1 MKKYT
6 LEQLKTE
13 KIAIHTKTQE
23 IFDTLI
29 KKLEERK
36 ICWANGQQ
44 ANKLNL
50 YAIHQERT
58 SIDLFAHQGK
68 IACAIIV
75 LNRSLGYTIITPDQI
90 DWGKEKKAEVAQVA
104 INCGK
109 EPTINWEI
117 TTTFPPTAQQNKQD
131 KTPAVFIKA
140 QKDWNGFKAFLKEV
154 ESHGR
159 GLTSS
164 QLKTFM
170 ANIRKDMGEDKK

>member
-1 MKKYT
+1 MKKYK

-58 SIDLFAHQGK
+58 SIDLFSHQGK

-90 DWGKEKKAEVAQVA
+90 DWCED
-104 INCGK
+104 
-109 EPTINWEI
+109 
-117 TTTFPPTAQQNKQD
+117 KQD
-131 KTPAVFIKA
+131 MIYPVICGSELNKNPLVFAKA
-140 QKDWNGFKAFLKEV
+140 QKDWNAFKSFVKEI
-154 ESHGR
+154 EAHGR

-164 QLKTFM
+164 QLKAFM
-170 ANIRKDMGEDKK
+170 AKVRKDMGEVKK